1 MRRQTEPADIVPA
14 GHGRHTAARR
24 GEGQAISGLDRHSWA
39 EPVVEEVHPG
49 IHRIPL
55 PLPGDGLRA
64 VNVYA
69 LEQPDGLVLV
79 DAGWSVPESERQ
91 LETLLGQ
98 LGAGLGDVKRFLVT
112 HVHRDHYTQAVALRR
127 RFGATIA
134 LGRGEQPSLERLVGA
149 AGVGGGVGAG
159 VADARERRTRSL
171 RQLGAAPLADQ
182 LEQHIKNN
190 PDSPGDWEMPD
201 EWFDGAVDVPLAT
214 ITLRALPTPGHTPGH
229 VVFHDSADRLLFAG
243 DHVLP
248 TITPSIGFTTDPG
261 PLPLG
266 AFLDSLRMVRAMPDA
281 RLLPAHGPVTDS
293 VHARVDELLE
303 HHADRLDAAAAVV
316 QAGADTAY
324 QAARALPWTR
334 RARHFDDLDIFN
346 RMLATTE
353 TAAHLDLLVVQGR
366 LKEQLVDDVIYVSAS

>member
-1 MRRQTEPADIVPA
+1 M
-14 GHGRHTAARR
+14 
-24 GEGQAISGLDRHSWA
+24 DRYSWA

-55 PLPGDGLRA
+55 PLPNDGLRA

-69 LEQPDGLVLV
+69 IEQPGGLVLV

-91 LETLLGQ
+91 LEMLLGQ

-134 LGRGEQPSLERLVGA
+134 LGRGEQPALERLLNTGA
-149 AGVGGGVGAG
+149 LP
-159 VADARERRTRSL
+159 AREHRARGL
-171 RQLGAAPLADQ
+171 RQLGAAALADE
-182 LEQHIKNN
+182 LEQRIQDN
-190 PDSPGDWEMPD
+190 PDSPGVWEMPD
-201 EWFDGAVDVPLAT
+201 EWIDGEVDVPLAT
-214 ITLRALPTPGHTPGH
+214 TTLRALPTPGHTPGH
-229 VVFHDSADRLLFAG
+229 VVFHDPAERLLFAG

-248 TITPSIGFTTDPG
+248 TITPSIGLTTDPG

-266 AFLDSLRMVRAMPDA
+266 AFLTSLRMVRTMPDA

-303 HHADRLDAAAAVV
+303 HHAERLDAAVAAVT
-316 QAGADTAY
+316 AGADTAY
-324 QAARALPWTR
+324 QVARALPWTR
-334 RARHFDDLDIFN
+334 RARPFDDLDVFN
-346 RMLATTE
+346 RMLATSE
-353 TAAHLDLLVVQGR
+353 TAAHLDLLVAQGR
-366 LKEQLVDDVIYVSAS
+366 LREQRIDDVIHVAEA